1 MRPGIA
7 RWMWGGEVVGNEH
20 SGKSDWQMHGCIGER
35 MFMDVWTVMGVS
47 YSNNHMAMHRLCALS
62 SIF

>member
-1 MRPGIA
+1 
-7 RWMWGGEVVGNEH
+7 MWGGEVVGNEH